1 MKILAFD
8 PFVAP
13 DQARDLNIEI
23 VSLDEVFA
31 NADLLTVH
39 TPLTPE
45 TRGII
50 GARAFSLMKP
60 GVRVINCAR
69 GGLIDEAALVT
80 AVKEGRVAGAAID
93 VFEQE
98 PPPADHPLLQLEQVI
113 VTPHLGASTK
123 EAQEGVAVTVAEQ
136 MRDYLSSGAL
146 RGAVNVPT
154 VGSQELATLNPYI
167 NLAASLGR
175 LQAQIVE
182 DPISEVRLEFAGE
195 IADLDAAPVTR
206 SFVAGLLSD
215 ISARVNAVNA
225 FLIAEERGIRITTS
239 YLRGNIAKAA
249 PALRTIVAT
258 SQSEQTV
265 AGTLFGRVGGDAEG
279 RITEINGFRLEA
291 LPQGHMLLT
300 RNRDIPGVIGKIG
313 AIMGENDVNISRF
326 YLGRH
331 ERGGEAM
338 AVIET
343 DARVDDDTMNKL
355 KTVAEVVSAKRIQL

>member
-1 MKILAFD
+1 M
-8 PFVAP
+8 
-13 DQARDLNIEI
+13 
-23 VSLDEVFA
+23 
-31 NADLLTVH
+31 
-39 TPLTPE
+39 
-45 TRGII
+45 
-50 GARAFSLMKP
+50 
-60 GVRVINCAR
+60 
-69 GGLIDEAALVT
+69 
-80 AVKEGRVAGAAID
+80 
-93 VFEQE
+93 
-98 PPPADHPLLQLEQVI
+98 
-113 VTPHLGASTK
+113 
-123 EAQEGVAVTVAEQ
+123 
-136 MRDYLSSGAL
+136 
-146 RGAVNVPT
+146 
-154 VGSQELATLNPYI
+154 
-167 NLAASLGR
+167 
-175 LQAQIVE
+175 
-182 DPISEVRLEFAGE
+182 
-195 IADLDAAPVTR
+195 TR
-206 SFVAGLLSD
+206 SFVAGLLSG

-225 FLIAEERGIRITTS
+225 FLIAEERGIKITTS

-313 AIMGENDVNISRF
+313 AIMGENNVNISRF

>member
-1 MKILAFD
+1 
-8 PFVAP
+8 
-13 DQARDLNIEI
+13 
-23 VSLDEVFA
+23 
-31 NADLLTVH
+31 
-39 TPLTPE
+39 
-45 TRGII
+45 
-50 GARAFSLMKP
+50 
-60 GVRVINCAR
+60 
-69 GGLIDEAALVT
+69 
-80 AVKEGRVAGAAID
+80 
-93 VFEQE
+93 
-98 PPPADHPLLQLEQVI
+98 
-113 VTPHLGASTK
+113 
-123 EAQEGVAVTVAEQ
+123 
-136 MRDYLSSGAL
+136 MRDYLFSGAL
-146 RGAVNVPT
+146 RGAVNVPA
-154 VGSQELATLNPYI
+154 VGSQELATLSPYL

-182 DPISEVRLEFAGE
+182 DPIREIRLEFAGE

-206 SFVAGLLSD
+206 SFVAGLLSG

-225 FLIAEERGIRITTS
+225 FLIAEERGIKITTS
-239 YLRGNIAKAA
+239 YLRGNIASAA

-265 AGTLFGRVGGDAEG
+265 AGTLFGRVGGDTEG

-313 AIMGENDVNISRF
+313 AVMGENGVNISSF

-343 DARVDDDTMNKL
+343 DAMVDDSTLNL
-355 KTVAEVVSAKRIQL
+355 LRGLGEVLSARRIEL